1 MSTKTSG
8 PSRSWA
14 TAARINST
22 SAQPPLRS
30 LRMRFWSR
38 VEDHLLRKMHES
50 TWLSEMRLQTRVP
63 WMRVETPM
71 LLLCAVV
78 MYTSLEASVE
88 SKGWTRWR
96 NMKSRQINGPKW
108 QSWKINAT
116 TWALARS
123 MMNLSTPS
131 VASSEAQSKKS
142 MIPLRSTMWTRTLGS
157 C

>member
-1 MSTKTSG
+1 MSTRTSG
-8 PSRSWA
+8 LSRSWA
-14 TAARINST
+14 TAAPINST

-38 VEDHLLRKMHES
+38 VEDHLLRKMHGS
-50 TWLSEMRLQTRVP
+50 TWLSVMRLQIRAP

-71 LLLCAVV
+71 LSLCAVA
-78 MYTSLEASVE
+78 MYMSSEASVE
-88 SKGWTRWR
+88 SKDWTRSR

-108 QSWKINAT
+108 QSWKISAT
-116 TWALARS
+116 TWVLALS

-142 MIPLRSTMWTRTLGS
+142 MIPSRSTMWTRTLGS